1 MDVKARNGV
10 LEFTLN
16 VKLIFHL
23 ERKQQNVRYIIKEIK
38 CFKSFYIKLHQLKK
52 KQHRLG

>member
-23 ERKQQNVRYIIKEIK
+23 EKKTTK
-38 CFKSFYIKLHQLKK
+38 CTLHN
-52 KQHRLG
+52 